1 MIAIHWRA
9 DPALWANLLTLTA
22 LQLLLGIDN
31 LLLPPA
37 RQAAARKL
45 GLTLALITRLTLLA
59 SISWIVGLTTPLYC
73 ILNNAVAW
81 RDVILVGNGLFLTR
95 PNLAV
100 PER

>member
-1 MIAIHWRA
+1 
-9 DPALWANLLTLTA
+9 

-31 LLLPPA
+31 LLFIESLASRLPPA